1 MRQGGAWKWVN
12 KALQSLIRYQLLPG
26 TQLAVLS
33 WGERPR
39 LEVPLARLEA
49 AGRGRVADA
58 IPGKYQLAGDN
69 RRDLAALLRALPASQ
84 LVSNPRTNSVTA
96 QIIILLCCQPCFVP
110 GRAAP
115 GAGYPGRPPLP
126 RRPGRGGAGGGGRAA
141 AQPAPAPPPARPAP
155 APAGH
160 PGAAV
165 RWHQLSR
172 HNSDTNSHTT
182 GLIDGVRVQ
191 RTK

>member
-1 MRQGGAWKWVN
+1 MN

-39 LEVPLARLEA
+39 LEVPLAKLEA

-84 LVSNPRTNSVTA
+84 LVSRTRTNTA
-96 QIIILLCCQPCFVP
+96 MIHNYRALLSTLLCCP
-110 GRAAP
+110 
-115 GAGYPGRPPLP
+115 RP
-126 RRPGRGGAGGGGRAA
+126 
-141 AQPAPAPPPARPAP
+141 
-155 APAGH
+155 
-160 PGAAV
+160 V
-165 RWHQLSR
+165 STWCW
-172 HNSDTNSHTT
+172 
-182 GLIDGVRVQ
+182 
-191 RTK
+191 